1 MGRVSISQ
9 SGSFSSGTANGFFSL
24 ADDRDS
30 AVVTFLYED
39 EDGEDMDY
47 FVVHEAEVDGRRR
60 YINCN
65 AISEDGESLHPEDCP
80 LCQEGYPR
88 IEKLFLQLYNENTD
102 QVETWDRGRSYVSK
116 IVTLINKYGPLVGQ
130 PFEIVRSGKKG
141 DQRTTYE
148 FFPEDPDPEA
158 TLDDFPEKSELLGTL
173 ILDLNEDQMWDVVDG
188 KFTLDDNN
196 RGRSNGRGGR
206 SNGRSNQSTPRRG
219 SSRDTGSSRQDSRP
233 AVTRRGPSTASGP
246 RTRGGRF

>member
-1 MGRVSISQ
+1 MGRVSISN
-9 SGSFSSGTANGFFSL
+9 SGSFSSRNVNGFFSL
-24 ADDRDS
+24 ADDKDS

-39 EDGEDMDY
+39 PDGEDMDY

-60 YINCN
+60 YVNCN
-65 AISEDGESLHPEDCP
+65 AIGEDGESIHPENCP
-80 LCQEGYPR
+80 LCEEGYPR
-88 IEKLFLQLYNENTD
+88 VEKLFLQLYNENTD

-148 FFPEDPDPEA
+148 FFPEEADPDV

-173 ILDLNEDQMWDVVDG
+173 ILDLDEEQMWDVVDG
-188 KFTLDDNN
+188 KFTLDDN
-196 RGRSNGRGGR
+196 RGRSGSR
-206 SNGRSNQSTPRRG
+206 SSGPTPRRG
-219 SSRDTGSSRQDSRP
+219 SSRNSGSSSRDTRP
-233 AVTRRGPSTASGP
+233 AVSRRGAAATSGP